1 MSALK
6 IASLVGGLWDWAR
19 QGTPAGWGPREGAR

>member
-6 IASLVGGLWDWAR
+6 IASLVGSLWDWAC
-19 QGTPAGWGPREGAR
+19 QGTPAGWGPGEGTR